1 MYTQTTF
8 IPLEYPWKWDFFLS
22 FYMFHL
28 YISFKFL
35 WSSSHFFFFFLVSR
49 FYNSLISIIIIVII
63 SIIIITI
70 KQKVLLINSESPIKW
85 YSRAYSLMISG
96 DLLVYLWVVLLNLVE

>member
-1 MYTQTTF
+1 
-8 IPLEYPWKWDFFLS
+8 
-22 FYMFHL
+22 MFHD

-35 WSSSHFFFFFLVSR
+35 WSSSNFFFFFLVSR
-49 FYNSLISIIIIVII
+49 FYNSLISIIIIVIISII

-96 DLLVYLWVVLLNLVE
+96 DLLVYLGVVLLNLVE